1 MTEQKKTLLKQRS
14 KSNVWMVLLGVGM
27 ATLYKYSTEIM
38 SFISGQPPEQIADIG
53 IEGLQPGFLAMF
65 MLPWAGLFSACM
77 CWLIVPQLKEDA
89 FGSNSRW
96 GILFCL
102 FFLSF
107 VLVVA

>member
-27 ATLYKYSTEIM
+27 ATLYKYT
-38 SFISGQPPEQIADIG
+38 PEFLAILANTTPEKIGDIG
-53 IEGLQPGFLAMF
+53 VEGLQPGFIAMF
-65 MLPWAGLFSACM
+65 MLPWAALFSACM